1 VAVLAETLRSAL
13 EHLDVNRG
21 MVEAGRRYVEER
33 LAWES
38 VVKRVEAMY
47 EDCVRHV

>member
-21 MVEAGRRYVEER
+21 MVESGKAVY
-33 LAWES
+33 
-38 VVKRVEAMY
+38 
-47 EDCVRHV
+47 